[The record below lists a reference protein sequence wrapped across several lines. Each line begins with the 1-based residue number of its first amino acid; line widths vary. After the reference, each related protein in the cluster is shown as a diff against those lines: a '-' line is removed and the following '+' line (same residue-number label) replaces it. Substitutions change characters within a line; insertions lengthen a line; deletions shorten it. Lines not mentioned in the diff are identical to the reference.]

1 MSIYRV
7 LSLDRSTGAVKDQ
20 MQFEGHW
27 GHMPYL
33 YAAGVGSFLSKNR
46 LLSVGSGNIRL
57 LNDQGK
63 SSLSGKTE
71 KAHSPLLELISRA
84 RVSLCRQAREEAI
97 PLFYSTNAF
106 SSTMSVLS
114 PRSQ

>member
-33 YAAGVGSFLSKNR
+33 YAAGDGSFLSKNR
-46 LLSVGSGNIRL
+46 LLSVGCGNIRL

-63 SSLSGKTE
+63 VIFE
-71 KAHSPLLELISRA
+71 
-84 RVSLCRQAREEAI
+84 RQNREGAFTFAGANQHGTRFALQASEGRGD
-97 PLFYSTNAF
+97 PSFYSTNAF